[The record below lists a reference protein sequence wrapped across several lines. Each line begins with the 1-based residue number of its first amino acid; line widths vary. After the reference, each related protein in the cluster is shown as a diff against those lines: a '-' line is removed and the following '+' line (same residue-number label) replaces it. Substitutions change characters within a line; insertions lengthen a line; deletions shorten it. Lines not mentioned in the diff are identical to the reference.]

1 MNIEIESNTRV
12 TLNFSLSLENG
23 EEVDSNFGADPVSFV
38 MGDGSL
44 LPGFE
49 RRLLGMRP
57 GDEAEFRIPPAEG
70 FGEPQDDNVQSLP
83 RRDFDEESLAPGMLF
98 SFADAAGGEVPGMV
112 SEVDEETVIDEVLSD
127 SVMSFQV
134 KQFHTTWPYE
144 QDELDEMGIT
154 AESSMEELVDA
165 VLESFYGHAGEYWYA
180 ESAEAMSEDL
190 SQISLNGESL
200 SFECTGWEAAD

>member
-23 EEVDSNFGADPVSFV
+23 EEVDSIFGADTVSFV

-112 SEVDEETVIDEVLSD
+112 SEVDEETVKVDFNHPLSGRTINFK
-127 SVMSFQV
+127 VRIAQV
-134 KQFHTTWPYE
+134 EPA
-144 QDELDEMGIT
+144 EL
-154 AESSMEELVDA
+154 
-165 VLESFYGHAGEYWYA
+165 H
-180 ESAEAMSEDL
+180 
-190 SQISLNGESL
+190 
-200 SFECTGWEAAD
+200 